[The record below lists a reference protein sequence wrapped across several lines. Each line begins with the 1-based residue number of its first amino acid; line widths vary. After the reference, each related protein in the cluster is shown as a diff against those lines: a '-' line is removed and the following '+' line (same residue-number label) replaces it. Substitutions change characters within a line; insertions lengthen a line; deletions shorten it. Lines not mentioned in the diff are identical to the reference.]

1 MAKAQIIT
9 KTGTKITIEGDPQEV
24 AAIVR
29 QVQGMGPGLAGR
41 PRAAPGAARRAARQR
56 ATPTNLIVSLIDGGF
71 FRKPKDLAAVRG
83 ALAEMGHHH
92 PVTTLSPVLLRLV
105 RKRQLRRMKEKNRW
119 LYGGYN

>member
-9 KTGTKITIEGDPQEV
+9 KTGTKIRIEGDPQEV